1 MLPVELGAGVRAFFT
16 TREGGVSAREHASLN
31 LGLAVEDEPRR
42 VLANHDLLAREV
54 GVRVAFGRQVHGADV
69 LDVTGPPRPGR
80 PTVGTGDAL
89 VSVRAGVALGVVVAD
104 CVPVLLADGER
115 GVVATAHAGRAGL
128 VAEVVP
134 RVVARMRELGAVEIH
149 AVVGPS
155 ICGLCYEVPVQ
166 LQASVSAVV
175 PASEATTSWDT
186 PSLDLPAGV
195 LAQLRAAGV
204 AHVQH
209 VAACTYTDDRFYSH
223 RRFGADGSRRGRFA
237 GVVRLE

>member
-1 MLPVELGAGVRAFFT
+1 DGSRPRVPRGLCPVADGAPRGAARARGRDRAPQGRGPRRAGVLALTTATGRPLPVLPVELGAGVRAFFP

-89 VSVRAGVALGVVVAD
+89 VSVRGGVALGVVVAD

-115 GVVATAHAGRAGL
+115 GVVATVHAGRAGL
-128 VAEVVP
+128 VA
-134 RVVARMRELGAVEIH
+134 
-149 AVVGPS
+149 
-155 ICGLCYEVPVQ
+155 
-166 LQASVSAVV
+166 
-175 PASEATTSWDT
+175 
-186 PSLDLPAGV
+186 GV
-195 LAQLRAAGV
+195 
-204 AHVQH
+204 
-209 VAACTYTDDRFYSH
+209 
-223 RRFGADGSRRGRFA
+223 
-237 GVVRLE
+237 